1 LAEKISTH
9 QSSPEQQAARG
20 ELSEAVRRLMDDFES
35 KLEDDRARAVWRE
48 HLATTG
54 EAVALSALGA
64 RYGVSKQRMGQIAE
78 KLRAQFRE
86 RVIAE
91 LGADIHMSWQRD
103 D

>member
-1 LAEKISTH
+1 
-9 QSSPEQQAARG
+9 
-20 ELSEAVRRLMDDFES
+20 
-35 KLEDDRARAVWRE
+35 
-48 HLATTG
+48 
-54 EAVALSALGA
+54 
-64 RYGVSKQRMGQIAE
+64 MGQIAE